1 MGVRL
6 STRYRA
12 GIINGMAMT
21 LRLTDEETEAL
32 RARAAELGTSM
43 QAVAREAIRQ
53 ATIERPA
60 RLQQVIREVAG
71 EDAELLDR
79 LSR

>member
-1 MGVRL
+1 M
-6 STRYRA
+6 RYRA
-12 GIINGMAMT
+12 GIINVMAMT

-32 RARAAELGTSM
+32 RARAAQLGKSM
-43 QAVAREAIRQ
+43 QTVAREAIRQ

-60 RLQQVIREVAG
+60 RLQQAIRDVAH

>member
-1 MGVRL
+1 
-6 STRYRA
+6 
-12 GIINGMAMT
+12 
-21 LRLTDEETEAL
+21 
-32 RARAAELGTSM
+32 M
-43 QAVAREAIRQ
+43 QTVAREAIRQ

-60 RLQQVIREVAG
+60 RLEQAIRDVTH

>member
-1 MGVRL
+1 
-6 STRYRA
+6 
-12 GIINGMAMT
+12 MAMT

-60 RLQQVIREVAG
+60 RLQQAIREVAG

>member
-1 MGVRL
+1 
-6 STRYRA
+6 
-12 GIINGMAMT
+12 MAMT

-32 RARAAELGTSM
+32 RARAAQLGKSM
-43 QAVAREAIRQ
+43 QTVAREAIRQ

-60 RLQQVIREVAG
+60 RLEQAIRDVTH

>member
-1 MGVRL
+1 
-6 STRYRA
+6 
-12 GIINGMAMT
+12 MAMT

-32 RARAAELGTSM
+32 RARAAQLGTSM
-43 QAVAREAIRQ
+43 QAVAREAIWQ

-60 RLQQVIREVAG
+60 RLEQAIRHVAH

>member
-1 MGVRL
+1 
-6 STRYRA
+6 
-12 GIINGMAMT
+12 MAMT

-32 RARAAELGTSM
+32 RARAAQLGKSM
-43 QAVAREAIRQ
+43 QTVAREAIRQ

-60 RLQQVIREVAG
+60 RLQQAIRDVAH

>member
-1 MGVRL
+1 MIPRWYHVH
-6 STRYRA
+6 
-12 GIINGMAMT
+12 MAMT

-32 RARAAELGTSM
+32 RARAEQLGMSM
-43 QAVAREAIRQ
+43 QAVAREAIRA

-60 RLQQVIREVAG
+60 RLDHAIATVATQ
-71 EDAELLDR
+71 DAELLER